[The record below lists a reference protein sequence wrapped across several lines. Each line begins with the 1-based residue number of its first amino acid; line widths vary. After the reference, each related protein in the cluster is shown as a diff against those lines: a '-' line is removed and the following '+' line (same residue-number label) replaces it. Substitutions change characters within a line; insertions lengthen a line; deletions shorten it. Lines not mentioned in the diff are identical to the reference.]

1 VILAMLLAVLG
12 VSIAA
17 PAPLSTGQ
25 DSVAHRDSIYGNLS
39 DREHCVRNYALC
51 IEREDIE
58 AYASIFHDDCEFMTV
73 MGKLDLGPGGGL
85 QESEIRT
92 RGLPEELELMK
103 GMFGVASEIHFAFES
118 GIWSRVDSI
127 AGKPCSDCWQ
137 TNRKTEYSLVFNA
150 PPDGE
155 APPSVSGS
163 NRIWMNVSPVDG
175 RWKIFRIIEQEIDD
189 AGE

>member
-1 VILAMLLAVLG
+1 MIVAMVLAVLG
-12 VSIAA
+12 VLNAA
-17 PAPLSTGQ
+17 PAPHASGQ
-25 DSVAHRDSIYGNLS
+25 DSVAHRDSIYGDLS

-58 AYASIFHDDCEFMTV
+58 AYASIFRDDCEFMTV
-73 MGKLDLGPGGGL
+73 MGNLDLGTGGP

-92 RGLPEELELMK
+92 RGLPQELELMK
-103 GMFGVASEIHFAFES
+103 GMFGVASEIHFAFEP

-127 AGKPCSDCWQ
+127 AGKPCSVCWQ
-137 TNRKTEYSLVFNA
+137 TNRKTEYSIVFNA

-163 NRIWMNVSPVDG
+163 NRIWMYVSPVDG
-175 RWKIFRIIEQEIDD
+175 RWKIFRIVEQEIDD